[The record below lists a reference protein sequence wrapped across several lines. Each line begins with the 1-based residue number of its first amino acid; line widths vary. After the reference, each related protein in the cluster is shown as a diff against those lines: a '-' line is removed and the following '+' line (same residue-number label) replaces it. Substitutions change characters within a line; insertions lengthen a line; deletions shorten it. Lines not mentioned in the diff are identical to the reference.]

1 MEGYYSIQRLLA
13 LRKLTR
19 AIADHLRG
27 EIRSYLQTFAP
38 QFRPRTVLGDYVQSS
53 TRGEVKGAEQAF
65 QELQALYEKVAGSK
79 TYNVSKKISAP
90 LEFES
95 TNVSLTP
102 LEYAYP
108 AKSSGA
114 SKTVAVTSP
123 LQWVLSYSS
132 FPPSRLSEMLANR
145 NRDEA
150 EIRQFIL
157 HYCVLHVVVSR
168 QSGLMQILNAL
179 RFPVVSEHLPE
190 YGELPLTC
198 VRCAIGTVLPPDDVI
213 VESTEISGRD
223 VFEEVVK
230 PSEISILPDPY
241 RDRLI
246 ELVKSHG
253 EHFLTAQE

>member
-79 TYNVSKKISAP
+79 LYNVPKKISAP

-95 TNVSLTP
+95 TTVSLTP
-102 LEYAYP
+102 LEYAYQ
-108 AKSSGA
+108 AKSSSA
-114 SKTVAVTSP
+114 DKTVAITSP
-123 LQWVLSYSS
+123 LKWVLSYSS
-132 FPPSRLSEMLANR
+132 FPPSGISAMLANR

-150 EIRQFIL
+150 EIRQVIL

-168 QSGLMQILNAL
+168 QGGLTQILNAL
-179 RFPVVSEHLPE
+179 RFPVLSERLPE

-198 VRCAIGTVLPPDDVI
+198 IRCAIGTVLPPDDVI

-230 PSEISILPDPY
+230 PSEIPVLPDPY

-246 ELVKSHG
+246 ELVRNHG
-253 EHFLTAQE
+253 EHFLTEQE